1 MKKQVYMRVKLDP
14 DLRRAF
20 QLSAWRSERSPT
32 NVLRSLIQD
41 CVNLDRSAQG
51 VDLYVWGDSF
61 PGGERSTEGAGQA
74 PLSGWRAGLRHRP

>member
-1 MKKQVYMRVKLDP
+1 MKKQVYMRVKVDP

-32 NVLRSLIQD
+32 DVLRSLIQD

-61 PGGERSTEGAGQA
+61 PAGSEVPKGQ
-74 PLSGWRAGLRHRP
+74 GRPR

>member
-1 MKKQVYMRVKLDP
+1 MKKQVYMRVKVDP

-32 NVLRSLIQD
+32 NMLRSFIQD

-51 VDLYVWGDSF
+51 ADLYVWGDSF
-61 PGGERSTEGAGQA
+61 PVESEVPKGQ
-74 PLSGWRAGLRHRP
+74 GRPR

>member
-1 MKKQVYMRVKLDP
+1 MKKQVYMRVKVDP

-51 VDLYVWGDSF
+51 GDLYVWGDSF
-61 PGGERSTEGAGQA
+61 PVGSEVPKGQ
-74 PLSGWRAGLRHRP
+74 GRPR

>member
-1 MKKQVYMRVKLDP
+1 MKKQVYMRVKVDP

-51 VDLYVWGDSF
+51 VDLYVWGDSC
-61 PGGERSTEGAGQA
+61 PVGSEVPKGQ
-74 PLSGWRAGLRHRP
+74 GRPR

>member
-1 MKKQVYMRVKLDP
+1 MKKQVYMRVKVDP

-61 PGGERSTEGAGQA
+61 PVGSEAPKGQ
-74 PLSGWRAGLRHRP
+74 GRPR